1 MFGIMALG
9 IGLICSAK
17 VVFFHIGA
25 ISIIAKEPQ
34 YAKKNLKVTSPF
46 NATQLPCEQNLSKP
60 MYLNN

>member
-46 NATQLPCEQNLSKP
+46 NATQLPCE
-60 MYLNN
+60 